1 MPSKREL
8 VTFRINKNHR
18 WQATVQKIK
27 KQGPT
32 HSAKPLGRLGRTH
45 GVQAHG
51 VTVTSHNST
60 RKSEKQTNEDSG
72 RLAMSPATLC
82 WARLNFMDTKRQIL
96 IALFILKYHS
106 PAQPFSS
113 PLVPGQWRIPYLL
126 PAVCCYDFRRLTSFR
141 I

>member
-32 HSAKPLGRLGRTH
+32 HR
-45 GVQAHG
+45 VQAHG
-51 VTVTSHNST
+51 VSVASHDST
-60 RKSEKQTNEDSG
+60 RILEKRPNEDSG

-82 WARLNFMDTKRQIL
+82 WAGTKNKKMVSGEL
-96 IALFILKYHS
+96 LSAKYS
-106 PAQPFSS
+106 
-113 PLVPGQWRIPYLL
+113 
-126 PAVCCYDFRRLTSFR
+126 
-141 I
+141 

>member
-8 VTFRINKNHR
+8 VTFRINKNRR
-18 WQATVQKIK
+18 WQATVQNIT
-27 KQGPT
+27 KQGP
-32 HSAKPLGRLGRTH
+32 TH

-60 RKSEKQTNEDSG
+60 RKSEKHINEDSG

-82 WARLNFMDTKRQIL
+82 WARLNFMVMKRQIM
-96 IALFILKYHS
+96 IALLILKYHS

-113 PLVPGQWRIPYLL
+113 PFVLGQWRIPYFL
-126 PAVCCYDFRRLTSFR
+126 PAVCCYDFSRLTSFR